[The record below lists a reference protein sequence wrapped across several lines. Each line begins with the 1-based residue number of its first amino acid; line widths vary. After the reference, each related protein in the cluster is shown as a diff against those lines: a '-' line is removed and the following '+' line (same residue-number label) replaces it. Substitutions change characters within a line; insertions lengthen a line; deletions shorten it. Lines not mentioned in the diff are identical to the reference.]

1 MIEMTKDYLMNMGR
15 DPNSFVTLIRTEL
28 EGMGIIDGGDSMIY
42 KDPDST
48 YTFKIDRVGNDYVI
62 PGGPEYTCI
71 ISILNDVGVT
81 ITEIRFSEFDCV
93 KIIGNIAE
101 WIEEVFEFGI
111 SDPFITHIGFD
122 TTRVNTLIEISVN
135 EYDLKPFTLKFKQFN
150 PHIGIM
156 SDISTIF
163 LEYEELVD
171 FCFRIF
177 FACIIDLDYS
187 VFYQKGLEKEL
198 AYLESFVID
207 ENCTYIRTPN
217 GYYDVPKEFDPVF
230 TNTLQNQQIQSSPC
244 TYTGNP
250 EFQPYLTLPPPSDAE
265 ISYLRTSNKRK
276 NTVLG
281 LYSTKNRRNQNGRK

>member
-1 MIEMTKDYLMNMGR
+1 MIEMSKEYLRNMGR
-15 DPNSFVTLIRTEL
+15 DPNDFTTLMRTEF

-71 ISILNDVGVT
+71 ITILNDVGIA
-81 ITEIRFSEFDCV
+81 ITEIRFTEYDCV
-93 KIIGNIAE
+93 KILGNIAE
-101 WIEEVFEFGI
+101 YIEEVFEFGV
-111 SDPFITHIGFD
+111 SDPFLTHVGFD
-122 TTRVNTLIEISVN
+122 STRINTMLEITVS

-156 SDISTIF
+156 SDIATIF

-177 FACIIDLDYS
+177 FQCIIDLDYS

-198 AYLESFVID
+198 VYLEGFVID
-207 ENCTYIRTPN
+207 ENSTYIRTPN
-217 GYYDVPKEFDPVF
+217 GYHDIPKQYDPNFQ
-230 TNTLQNQQIQSSPC
+230 NTYPNAQIQGYPC
-244 TYTGNP
+244 TYTEDP
-250 EFQPYLTLPPPSDAE
+250 QFQPYLTLPPPSDAE
-265 ISYLRTSNKRK
+265 ISYLRTSNKKK

-281 LYSTKNRRNQNGRK
+281 LYSTKNRRNQNGRS